1 MLGAIALA
9 ATALSGYC
17 IFWSWFLSW
26 RLVRPLGWI
35 LTAGALL
42 YVVLALRKLEG
53 KGRDALRPLL
63 TPAALVFTSAL
74 LVLAAT
80 YAYGGL
86 NTPLVTPAIRFSHPL
101 PADNQLP
108 FFLSDSMMNA
118 HKIPK
123 PLFID
128 WRASDRPPLQT
139 AITLAQSFVQLGPS
153 EMAYQLLAVILQ
165 SLWIFALWLLLYSSK
180 VHRHAISLVLTGCL
194 FSSFVFVNSTF
205 VWPKLLAAVYLL
217 GFLAL
222 FLGGHL
228 AKHAPLALPMA
239 ITAGGL
245 LAWSL
250 LSHGGTAF
258 AVLGLFPLALSR
270 RFISVKM
277 GLVTLATAAVLYM
290 PWILFQK
297 FCDPPGDRLIK
308 MHVAGVVPI
317 DNRLSMRAILDSY
330 EATPLSKIIEFKERN
345 LTMIFGT
352 FEFWPT
358 LRQFL
363 FELPQQ
369 EPERS
374 RVRLQLAKDLNVAQ
388 FFYFPSTLG
397 FYILGIPLLLL
408 GVIPRWRSREWRLA
422 VLLLVF
428 AVFTDIVWAMIMFGP
443 DTTVIH
449 AGAYAS
455 VLGAF
460 TSSIL
465 GLWTVSRWLAAG
477 ALAAQIALFS
487 YIHVFLLVPY
497 EGTLQYGEVALTVM
511 ALAGSI
517 WLLARIGAS
526 TGGPV
531 VPETLNWPR

>member
-1 MLGAIALA
+1 LGAIALA
-9 ATALSGYC
+9 ATALGGYC
-17 IFWSWFLSW
+17 IFWSWFVAW

-35 LTAGALL
+35 LALGALV
-42 YVVLALRKLEG
+42 YVVPALRKLDG
-53 KGRDALRPLL
+53 KSRDALQPLL
-63 TPAALVFTSAL
+63 APGALVFTSAL
-74 LVLAAT
+74 LILAAT

-118 HKIPK
+118 HKIPM

-128 WRASDRPPLQT
+128 WEASDRPPLQT
-139 AITLAQSFVQLGPS
+139 AITLAQSFVQVGPS
-153 EMAYQLLAVILQ
+153 EMAYQLLAVLLQ
-165 SLWIFALWLLLYSSK
+165 SLWIFALWLLLYARK
-180 VHRHAISLVLTGCL
+180 VHRYAISCVLTGCL

-205 VWPKLLAAVYLL
+205 VWPKLLAAAYLL

-222 FLGGHL
+222 LLGGHL
-228 AKHAPLALPMA
+228 TKHAPLAVPMA
-239 ITAGGL
+239 ITAGCL

-258 AVLGLFPLALSR
+258 AVLGLIPLALSR
-270 RFISVKM
+270 RFMSVKL
-277 GLVTLATAAVLYM
+277 GLIALSTAGLLYT

-308 MHVAGVVPI
+308 MHVAGVAAI
-317 DNRLSMRAILDSY
+317 DNRSPVRAILDSY
-330 EATPLSKIIEFKERN
+330 QATPLHQIVEYKERN
-345 LTMIFGT
+345 LEMIFAT
-352 FEFWPT
+352 FQYWPT

-363 FELPQQ
+363 FELPKQ

-374 RVRLQLAKDLNVAQ
+374 RVRLQLAKLLNVAQ

-397 FYILGIPLLLL
+397 FYIPGIALLLL
-408 GVIPRWRSREWRLA
+408 GVFPRWRSREWRLA
-422 VLLLVF
+422 MLLLI
-428 AVFTDIVWAMIMFGP
+428 FTVCTDVIWAMIMFVP

-477 ALAAQIALFS
+477 AIGAQVLLFS

-517 WLLARIGAS
+517 WLLLRIGGQNSIRPDSA
-526 TGGPV
+526 PDK
-531 VPETLNWPR
+531 R